1 MMKVEL
7 KRELAQKVKE
17 LAIDLGM
24 TEDEVVHQ
32 IIEWYFVDN
41 AD

>member
-1 MMKVEL
+1 MKVEL
-7 KRELAQKVKE
+7 KREIAEKVKD
-17 LAIDLGM
+17 LAMEMGM
-24 TEDEVVHQ
+24 TEDEVVHH